1 MKQVSEIKLNAF
13 TLEELPEIAQQLLEA
28 IGKHKVIAFYAE
40 MGVGKTTLIKQLCHQ
55 LKVVDTI
62 QSPTFSIV
70 NEYNVLDGLV
80 YHFDLYRLKDI
91 EEAYNFGIEE
101 YLYSNQWIIME
112 WPQLI
117 ESLLPEE
124 SNRIDLVINNHLSR
138 SITLNHNTNFNE
150 LKSKVIQ
157 ENNR

>member
-1 MKQVSEIKLNAF
+1 MDYQLKEIDTVAKFILDNV
-13 TLEELPEIAQQLLEA
+13 TSKVLLLY
-28 IGKHKVIAFYAE
+28 GD
-40 MGVGKTTLIKQLCHQ
+40 MGAGKTTLIKSLVKALGSHDD
-55 LKVVDTI
+55 VS
-62 QSPTFSIV
+62 SPTFSIV
-70 NEYNVLDGLV
+70 NEYKVLDGLV

-150 LKSKVIQ
+150 LKSKVIP
-157 ENNR
+157 EHNT

>member
-1 MKQVSEIKLNAF
+1 MDYQLKEIDTVAKCILDNV
-13 TLEELPEIAQQLLEA
+13 TSKVLLLY
-28 IGKHKVIAFYAE
+28 GD
-40 MGVGKTTLIKQLCHQ
+40 MGAGKTTLIKSLVKALGGQDD
-55 LKVVDTI
+55 VS
-62 QSPTFSIV
+62 SPTFSIV

-124 SNRIDLVINNHLSR
+124 SNRIDLVINKNLSR
-138 SITLNHNTNFNE
+138 SITLNHKTNFNK

>member
-1 MKQVSEIKLNAF
+1 MDYQLKEIDTVAKCILDNV
-13 TLEELPEIAQQLLEA
+13 TSKVLLLY
-28 IGKHKVIAFYAE
+28 GD
-40 MGVGKTTLIKQLCHQ
+40 MGAGKTTLIKSLVKALGGQDD
-55 LKVVDTI
+55 VS
-62 QSPTFSIV
+62 SPTFSIV

-124 SNRIDLVINNHLSR
+124 SNRIDLVINKNLSR
-138 SITLNHNTNFNE
+138 SITLNHKTNFNK

-157 ENNR
+157 ENNN

>member
-1 MKQVSEIKLNAF
+1 MDYQLKEIDTVAKCILDNV
-13 TLEELPEIAQQLLEA
+13 TSKVLLLY
-28 IGKHKVIAFYAE
+28 GD
-40 MGVGKTTLIKQLCHQ
+40 MGAGKTTLIKSLVKALGGQDD
-55 LKVVDTI
+55 VS
-62 QSPTFSIV
+62 SPTFSIV

>member
-1 MKQVSEIKLNAF
+1 MDYQLKEIDTVAKFILDNV
-13 TLEELPEIAQQLLEA
+13 TSKVLLLY
-28 IGKHKVIAFYAE
+28 GD
-40 MGVGKTTLIKQLCHQ
+40 MGAGKTTLIKSLVKALGGQDD
-55 LKVVDTI
+55 VS
-62 QSPTFSIV
+62 SPTFSIV

>member
-1 MKQVSEIKLNAF
+1 MDYQLKQID
-13 TLEELPEIAQQLLEA
+13 TIAKTILDNVTSKVLLLY
-28 IGKHKVIAFYAE
+28 GD
-40 MGVGKTTLIKQLCHQ
+40 MGAGKTTLIKSLVKALGSQDD
-55 LKVVDTI
+55 VS
-62 QSPTFSIV
+62 SPTFSIV
-70 NEYNVLDGLV
+70 NEYKILDGLV

-91 EEAYNFGIEE
+91 EEAYNFGIED
-101 YLYSNQWIIME
+101 YLDSNQWIIME

-124 SNRIDLVINNHLSR
+124 SNRIDLVINNNLSR
-138 SITLNHNTNFNE
+138 SITLNHKTNFNE

>member
-1 MKQVSEIKLNAF
+1 MDYQLKEIDTVAKFILDNV
-13 TLEELPEIAQQLLEA
+13 TSKVLLLY
-28 IGKHKVIAFYAE
+28 GD
-40 MGVGKTTLIKQLCHQ
+40 MGAGKTTLIKSLVKALGSHDD
-55 LKVVDTI
+55 VS
-62 QSPTFSIV
+62 SPTFSIV
-70 NEYNVLDGLV
+70 NEYKVLDGLV